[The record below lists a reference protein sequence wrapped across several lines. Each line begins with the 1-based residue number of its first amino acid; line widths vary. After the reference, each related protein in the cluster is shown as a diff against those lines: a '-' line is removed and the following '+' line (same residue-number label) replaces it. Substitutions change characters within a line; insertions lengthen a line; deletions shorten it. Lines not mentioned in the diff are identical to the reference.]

1 MNIQVASRVS
11 EQLKTYDLR
20 KLGNFK
26 EIPEMFGIDGKYP
39 AGTPKDKFW
48 QLINCKNSAVKHSI
62 VKSILLDF
70 MNLPAVSCPRF
81 RRMSAELY
89 AMLK

>member
-1 MNIQVASRVS
+1 
-11 EQLKTYDLR
+11 
-20 KLGNFK
+20 
-26 EIPEMFGIDGKYP
+26 MFGIDGKYP
-39 AGTPKDKFW
+39 TGTPKDKFW
-48 QLINCKNSAVKHSI
+48 QLTNCKNSAVKHSI
-62 VKSILLDF
+62 VKSILIGF